1 MPTRKKNR
9 VKKIIWVSSSTTY
22 QSYNKKI
29 KEKDLDLNKNPYDI
43 YYGIGWTY
51 RYLEKI
57 FNYLN
62 DKNRLILN
70 REHVLKNVGIKNFS
84 THLLSIIK
92 NIF

>member
-1 MPTRKKNR
+1 MYPKSTLHQFPH
-9 VKKIIWVSSSTTY
+9 IIYHLEDKT
-22 QSYNKKI
+22 I
-29 KEKDLDLNKNPYDI
+29 DF
-43 YYGIGWTY
+43 
-51 RYLEKI
+51 EKI

-84 THLLSIIK
+84 IHLLSIIK